1 MAKRKSK
8 KSSISL
14 VILLVS
20 VLLSVLAI
28 CTLFMP
34 MLKTVSTTFGGAS
47 LTGAEIIEVAFASE
61 ANSDMTLQQISLL
74 TMKQS
79 DDNGFVAIVYC
90 WAYFIGII
98 AAGVVVVFA
107 VLKLIGIKLD
117 ILGVIGGA
125 ALVVLAL
132 IVFIFSFIVAG
143 KFALE
148 WTAAVGSYLAFAAI
162 LGGAT
167 AVYGAKK

>member
-1 MAKRKSK
+1 
-8 KSSISL
+8 
-14 VILLVS
+14 
-20 VLLSVLAI
+20 
-28 CTLFMP
+28 
-34 MLKTVSTTFGGAS
+34 
-47 LTGAEIIEVAFASE
+47 
-61 ANSDMTLQQISLL
+61 
-74 TMKQS
+74 MKQS
-79 DDNGFVAIVYC
+79 DDNGFVTVVYC

-143 KFALE
+143 KFIVE